1 MALSRPSANPKQRAG
16 DLATREAAKQ
26 RASFIVDN
34 FSHEKLRAD
43 MKLGPGKMK
52 KGARHYTV
60 RDLVS
65 LKKARG
71 GRAMMEP
78 IVELQQT
85 VLKLYT

>member
-1 MALSRPSANPKQRAG
+1 
-16 DLATREAAKQ
+16 
-26 RASFIVDN
+26 
-34 FSHEKLRAD
+34 